1 MEVILQQLGH
11 GSKTQELLLVG
22 FIKPHNI
29 VNRILS
35 LHAIINQEVITHH
48 VEITVELQIAV
59 IHVLMEQLI

>member
-22 FIKPHNI
+22 FITPHNI

-59 IHVLMEQLI
+59 INVLMEQLI